1 MPQVIG
7 VQGGLKIDIEHP
19 NIALRPCSELEKK
32 ISGQAITR
40 FGFHFLWPKTRTIE
54 SGPEMG

>member
-1 MPQVIG
+1 MRPDCSAEWGRMPQVIE

-40 FGFHFLWPKTRTIE
+40 FGFHFL
-54 SGPEMG
+54 